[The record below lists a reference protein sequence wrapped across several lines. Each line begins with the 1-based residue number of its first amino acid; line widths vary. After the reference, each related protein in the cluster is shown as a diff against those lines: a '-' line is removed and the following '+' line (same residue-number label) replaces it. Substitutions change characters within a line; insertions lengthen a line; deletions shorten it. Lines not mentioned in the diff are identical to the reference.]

1 MIPTS
6 LEDVLKYMTIN
17 AIDPRLQDTF
27 RGKLRQEWGLK
38 GLSVTDIAG

>member
-1 MIPTS
+1 MTPTS

-27 RGKLRQEWGLK
+27 RGKLSRNG
-38 GLSVTDIAG
+38 G